1 MRFLPRCVAMT
12 FQMRTASS
20 RGFGR
25 VTPSSTV
32 ASEGTIIAGGKGK
45 GTGRHQF
52 QDAQGLA
59 LDFDGAVFVADY
71 GKHAVVRWS
80 PGAVEGIVIAGG
92 NKRVVG
98 QVRTQLAHLLRP

>member
-1 MRFLPRCVAMT
+1 MRFLPRCVAMAL
-12 FQMRTASS
+12 QMRTASS

-25 VTPSSTV
+25 VTPSSTG
-32 ASEGTIIAGGKGK
+32 ASEGTIIAGGKA
-45 GTGRHQF
+45 GRREF
-52 QDAQGLA
+52 QDTQGLA
-59 LDFDGAVFVADY
+59 LDFDGTVFVADC
-71 GKHAVVRWS
+71 GNQRVVRWS

>member
-1 MRFLPRCVAMT
+1 MRFLPRCVAMALR
-12 FQMRTASS
+12 MRTASS

-25 VTPSSTV
+25 VTPSSTW
-32 ASEGTIIAGGKGK
+32 ASESTIIAGGKGK
-45 GTGRHQF
+45 GTGRHEF

-59 LDFDGAVFVADY
+59 LDLDGTVFVADC
-71 GKHAVVRWS
+71 GNQRVVRWS